1 MAGVRKS
8 TKTTVSAESIGV
20 DKKVYDE
27 KVKDL
32 EDKISR
38 LEKSL
43 SEALSS
49 VKDLQT
55 KVDKNLQTAAT
66 STDVVDSGA
75 RSAIRTLIT
84 MLRSNRRP
92 NMNWPNI

>member
-8 TKTTVSAESIGV
+8 TKTAVSAESTGV
-20 DKKVYDE
+20 DKKVYDA

-43 SEALSS
+43 SEALLS
-49 VKDLQT
+49 VKDLEA
-55 KVDKNLQTAAT
+55 KVDSNLQ
-66 STDVVDSGA
+66 STPASNNVVDSGA

-92 NMNWPNI
+92 NMEWPNI